1 MKLTNSKLR
10 QLIKEAFE
18 TEEEFLEAVPAG
30 EEQDEYGRSGSE
42 AADTVET
49 LNTMIENIQE
59 LAERFALGN
68 ADMELDTQ
76 DDARD
81 ELENAVRHLEDA
93 KRTIEEVLDKEEDE
107 REEEYEALPRPTGAS
122 HERMKRIARG
132 EEEGY

>member
-1 MKLTNSKLR
+1 MKLTNLKLR
-10 QLIKEAFE
+10 QLIREAFK
-18 TEEEFLEAVPAG
+18 
-30 EEQDEYGRSGSE
+30 EQDEPGRNE

-49 LNTMIENIQE
+49 LDTMIEEIRE

-68 ADMELDTQ
+68 ADMEIDTQ

-107 REEEYEALPRPTGAS
+107 REEEYEALPRPTGTS

>member
-1 MKLTNSKLR
+1 MKLTNLKLR

-18 TEEEFLEAVPAG
+18 TEEQG
-30 EEQDEYGRSGSE
+30 ESGRSA

-49 LNTMIENIQE
+49 LDTMIEEIRE
-59 LAERFALGN
+59 LAERFGLGN

-81 ELENAVRHLEDA
+81 ELENAVRHLEGA

>member
-1 MKLTNSKLR
+1 MKLTKSKLK
-10 QLIKEAFE
+10 QLIKEAFD
-18 TEEEFLEAVPAG
+18 EEEFLATVPEG
-30 EEQDEYGRSGSE
+30 EEQDEHGRSGSE

-49 LNTMIENIQE
+49 LDTMIEEIRE
-59 LAERFALGN
+59 LAERFGLGN

-76 DDARD
+76 DDARV

-93 KRTIEEVLDKEEDE
+93 KRTIEELFDKEEDE
-107 REEEYEALPRPTGAS
+107 GEYEALPRPTGAS